1 MSHKRELTLVLIKP
15 DAVEREMIGEILSRL
30 ERKGLTI
37 RAMKMLQVTPD
48 IAKRHYSVHV
58 GKGFYPALEKFI
70 CSAPIVAMVIEGN
83 NAISVVRNLVGP
95 TDCCA
100 APPGTIRGDLGSSK
114 GNNLIHASDSVEASK
129 YEIPIWFPEGILDW
143 KRADQDW
150 LDPDANYTVDL
161 NVWLSQK
168 P

>member
-1 MSHKRELTLVLIKP
+1 MSRKELTLVLIKP
-15 DAVEREMIGEILSRL
+15 DAVERELIGEILMRL

-37 RAMKMLQVTPD
+37 RAMKMIRCTQD
-48 IAKRHYSVHV
+48 IAQRHYSVHV
-58 GKGFYPALEKFI
+58 GKVFYPALEKFI
-70 CSAPIVAMVIEGN
+70 CSAPLVAMVLEGN
-83 NAISVVRNLVGP
+83 TAISVVRNLVGP
-95 TDCCA
+95 TDCCS

-114 GNNLIHASDSVEASK
+114 GNNLIHASDSVEASR

-150 LDPDANYTVDL
+150 LDPDSNNTIDL
-161 NVWLSQK
+161 QAWLQPK